1 MGSEEEQKQA
11 LHDYLNTSFQS
22 MKHIKRKRIMKIVFL
37 LFIVLLVIFIVFN
50 NPFTFIYVAKKD
62 LRYYDI
68 RLNNHKLSVSE
79 EIQDTTIIPNF
90 IVIPN
95 GNSGTFSIQNS
106 STIGKQP
113 YVLSLKSYTCF
124 IPNKNKRIKTSCSK
138 DIANKYENKD
148 TSYIRMQ
155 ILKYDY
161 DPKYE
166 YGVDNNG
173 LFRSYLVSENSWYS
187 RPFEEY
193 TIVYDGKFIEDITY
207 YVTDANVY
215 VIKVE
220 ASYKFTKA
228 TLSFGLI
235 NDGENVHTL

>member
-11 LHDYLNTSFQS
+11 LHEYLNTSFQS

-37 LFIVLLVIFIVFN
+37 LLIALLVLFIVFN
-50 NPFTFIYVAKKD
+50 NPFTFVYVAKKD

-68 RLNNHKLSVSE
+68 RLNNQKLSVSE
-79 EIQDTTIIPNF
+79 EIHDTTIIPNF

-95 GNSGTFSIQNS
+95 GNSGSFLIPNK
-106 STIGKQP
+106 STLDKEP
-113 YVLSLKSYTCF
+113 YILSLKSYTCF
-124 IPNKNKRIKTSCSK
+124 IPNNNKRIKTSCSK
-138 DIANKYENKD
+138 DMANKYENKD
-148 TSYIRMQ
+148 TTYSRMQ

-166 YGVDNNG
+166 YRVNHDG
-173 LFRSYLVSENSWYS
+173 LIRSYLISENSWYS

-193 TIVYDGKFIEDITY
+193 TIVYDGKFIEDVTY
-207 YVTDANVY
+207 YVSEPNVY
-215 VIKVE
+215 VVKVE

-235 NDGENVHTL
+235 NDGENVYTL